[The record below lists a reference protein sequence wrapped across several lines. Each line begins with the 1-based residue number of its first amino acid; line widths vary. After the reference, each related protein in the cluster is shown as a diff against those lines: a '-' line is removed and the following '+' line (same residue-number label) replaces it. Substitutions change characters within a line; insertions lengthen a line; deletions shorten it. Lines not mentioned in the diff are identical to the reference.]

1 MRGVIGYG
9 DDPKRRA
16 SVARKAVA
24 RGGRESS
31 GVGAIPAHDRRSGV
45 MAMLQVTL
53 DIFSGRANPSA
64 YLDGEEALDLLRV
77 ICLNRGV
84 LAAPDSGYQGLGF
97 RGVLIEPTEDTVC
110 SRYGLPAIAR
120 IAAGATDHEAKA
132 QEIAERLIVRVLS
145 GSAADGIAFPPRFES
160 SVLDMMTHLPT
171 ADPDTVEDEAG
182 TAPASAAVP
191 AVTCQI
197 ELGAFN
203 PGFWNDPA
211 HINKNNCYNYASN
224 KRTDTFAQPGRGSG
238 HQYTALTCAAVTAA
252 ALSDRLHHRFDCF
265 PDTEKPRWL
274 AAMVVAPGIDYHW
287 YRKQK
292 EGFWGHKPGHTAARN
307 TDNNGAVVSNP
318 ETCARYPYTDFC
330 GYFYV
335 PRSQTIN

>member
-1 MRGVIGYG
+1 MT
-9 DDPKRRA
+9 
-16 SVARKAVA
+16 
-24 RGGRESS
+24 
-31 GVGAIPAHDRRSGV
+31 
-45 MAMLQVTL
+45 MLQVTL
-53 DIFSGRANPSA
+53 DIFSGRENPTV
-64 YLDGEEALDLLRV
+64 YLDGQEAREILREL
-77 ICLNRGV
+77 CLNRGV
-84 LAAPDSGYQGLGF
+84 LSAVESGYQGLGF
-97 RGVLIEPTEDTVC
+97 RGVLIAPTEDTVC
-110 SRYGLPAIAR
+110 SGYGLPPVAKIAG
-120 IAAGATDHEAKA
+120 GATVQEAKA
-132 QEIAERLIVRVLS
+132 QEIAERLIRRVLS
-145 GSAADGIAFPPRFES
+145 GSAADQIAFPPQFELT
-160 SVLDMMTHLPT
+160 VLDMLANVPT
-171 ADPDTVEDEAG
+171 TDPDTVEDDAAA
-182 TAPASAAVP
+182 APAAP

-252 ALSDRLHHRFDCF
+252 AISDRLHHRFDCF

-274 AAMVVAPGIDYHW
+274 VAMVVAPGIDYHW

-307 TDNNGAVVSNP
+307 TDNNGVVVNNP
-318 ETCARYPYTDFC
+318 ETCARAPYTDFC

-335 PRSQTIN
+335 PRSQTID